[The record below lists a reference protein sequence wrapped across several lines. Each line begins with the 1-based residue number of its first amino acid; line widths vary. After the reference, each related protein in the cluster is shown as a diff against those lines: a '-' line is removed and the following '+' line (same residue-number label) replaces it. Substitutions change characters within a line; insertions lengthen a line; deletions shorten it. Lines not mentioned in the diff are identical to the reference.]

1 MREDFFGFGPPWQVS
16 PKEQP
21 LRPGAASPGMFH
33 CRDWRLCGMSEI
45 NRVYFCYRSRTAIQH
60 EKKQRALPELR
71 AHRLHERTSD
81 NRPIMTNWMVFWNPA
96 SQCAVTLIF
105 VWYQQITRSLWT
117 TSGPD
122 AHGKSRQ
129 ITHVHTFCI
138 ILHLPRCGS
147 RLSRDA
153 ISVQQMSNPNAPQ
166 MSSKGWEN
174 PSSFLYGFQCAP
186 FFDRQKLIW
195 RTLDALRTNFWG
207 EKWENQKQSRW
218 VGCKLIQIRRCAKP
232 IINSCNHDHNLLW
245 CPKAVPVFHHWD
257 WMDWGMFFWT
267 SPKHTQTVFLNC
279 IKYYQFSESLAMLFS
294 EAVIAVQLRNSMFP
308 LALRWSALRPPPA
321 ITKRYEW

>member
-1 MREDFFGFGPPWQVS
+1 MLLHQGCSIAGTGGGVECLKLTGCTSV
-16 PKEQP
+16 
-21 LRPGAASPGMFH
+21 
-33 CRDWRLCGMSEI
+33 I
-45 NRVYFCYRSRTAIQH
+45 TAIQH

-153 ISVQQMSNPNAPQ
+153 ISVQQMSNPNVPQ
-166 MSSKGWEN
+166 MSWKGWET
-174 PSSFLYGFQCAP
+174 PLVSSMDSSARPFLI
-186 FFDRQKLIW
+186 DRSWFGGL
-195 RTLDALRTNFWG
+195 
-207 EKWENQKQSRW
+207 
-218 VGCKLIQIRRCAKP
+218 
-232 IINSCNHDHNLLW
+232 
-245 CPKAVPVFHHWD
+245 
-257 WMDWGMFFWT
+257 
-267 SPKHTQTVFLNC
+267 
-279 IKYYQFSESLAMLFS
+279 
-294 EAVIAVQLRNSMFP
+294 
-308 LALRWSALRPPPA
+308 
-321 ITKRYEW
+321 